1 MPLPTT
7 HSSSTSRSSRHSALA
22 CACLAASLMSCLG
35 TNDSGGSG
43 KTAAGKSAIINLIP
57 VMEPTQN
64 RALARR
70 VGGGTA
76 EGLESFQVA
85 IEAVFMARDITITGS
100 AWSNPQGFLGFYRA
114 EDLMTEGHN
123 VITGA
128 NALDAAND
136 RFYVD
141 FMTAA
146 GRERIANTATYT
158 EAELGEY
165 NFVIVNWAQP
175 FRVRGSV
182 DLGDG
187 RKVYTK
193 AGSYDAARGATVT
206 ASDMLTGPAE
216 TSVAVKNNGGAWFRL
231 LRPLVLTAADL
242 DTTKLVHD
250 TTRLD
255 SAGHVVDTLVP
266 AGRLN
271 VMLVYNPEGF
281 LTAWDTAYASAEGP
295 SNAEI
300 TGPGGI
306 GNIHVPY
313 LDATVVPFRT
323 GEEVWRE
330 TYLFTG
336 LFTGADPERAGYG
349 FRTRFELYTVGDN
362 VVAASI
368 RGLVGAAGEAP
379 LESNNVFFVEYGA
392 AGTLEIQSHDHSSLI
407 GGFHR
412 LAAPSS
418 AGVADLTLGHIHISA
433 CAFTLVEKRKMN

>member
-1 MPLPTT
+1 MSLRSLLHP
-7 HSSSTSRSSRHSALA
+7 SRFSRAAALLA
-22 CACLAASLMSCLG
+22 CAGLAAGLISCLG
-35 TNDSGGSG
+35 TNDSGDSG
-43 KTAAGKSAIINLIP
+43 KTAAHSATINLIP
-57 VMEPTQN
+57 VLEPTQD
-64 RALARR
+64 RGLARR
-70 VGGGTA
+70 VGGGAA

-100 AWSNPQGFLGFYRA
+100 AWSNPRGFLGFYRA
-114 EDLMTEGHN
+114 EGLMAAGHN

-158 EAELGEY
+158 EGELGEY

-193 AGSYDAARGATVT
+193 AGSYDEARGATVA
-206 ASDMLTGPAE
+206 ASDMFTGPAE

-231 LRPLVLTAADL
+231 LRPLVLTSADF

-255 SAGHVVDTLVP
+255 SSGHVVDTLVP

-281 LTAWDTAYASAEGP
+281 LTAWDTAYASSEGP

-306 GNIHVPY
+306 GNIHVPF

-336 LFTGADPERAGYG
+336 SDPEQAAFG

-368 RGLVGAAGEAP
+368 RGLVGPEGEAP
-379 LESNNVFFVEYGA
+379 LESNNVFFVEYGT
-392 AGTLEIQSHDHSSLI
+392 AGALEIQSHDHSSLI
-407 GGFHR
+407 GGFRR
-412 LAAPSS
+412 LAAPGA
-418 AGVADLTLGHIHISA
+418 AGVADLTLGNRHITA